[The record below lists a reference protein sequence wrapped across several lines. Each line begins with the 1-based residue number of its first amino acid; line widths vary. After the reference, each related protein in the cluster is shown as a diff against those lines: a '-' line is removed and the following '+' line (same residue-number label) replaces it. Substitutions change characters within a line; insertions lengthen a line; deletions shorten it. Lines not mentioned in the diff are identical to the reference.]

1 MKSSLMLGVN
11 PETIRQSEDFYAT
24 NPKALVLFLDKLSE
38 DGIGLNYKVW
48 ECAVG
53 MGHLAD
59 VLLDYGYEVRAT
71 DIVDRGYPNTYV
83 LDFLTVTEKWDGDI
97 LTNPPFKLAEKFLEK
112 GIELLE
118 KGNKLFLFLKI
129 QFLEGQKRK
138 ELFKTYPPKY
148 VYCYSSRQQCCRD
161 AEFEKFT
168 ATTQFY
174 AWYIWEKGF
183 KGETTIRWI

>member
-1 MKSSLMLGVN
+1 MKSGLMLGVN

-24 NPKALVLFLDKLSE
+24 NPKALILFLDRLNE
-38 DGIGLNYKVW
+38 DGINLNYKVW
-48 ECAVG
+48 ECAAG

-59 VLLDYGYEVRAT
+59 VLLDYGHEVRVT
-71 DIVDRGYPNTYV
+71 DIVDRGYSNTGI
-83 LDFLTVTEKWDGDI
+83 LDFLTVTEKWNGDI
-97 LTNPPFKLAEKFLEK
+97 LTNPPFKLAEGFLEK

-118 KGNKLFLFLKI
+118 DNNKLLLFLKI

-138 ELFKTYPPKY
+138 ELFNKYPPKY

-161 AEFEKFT
+161 AEFEKYT

-174 AWYIWEKGF
+174 AWYVWEKGY
-183 KGETTIRWI
+183 KGFTIIRWI